1 MNLDGTE
8 LKFEVKKYH
17 PSTKNN
23 WDCEWCQIFVSVH
36 SKYIHYEMDGETLL
50 CCEIEEI
57 HTKLK
62 DALAGENT
70 GRQELSFVEPDYEM
84 VIEVYKDK
92 NVMVDWIFH
101 LWDEEDTLSA
111 NSFTISAGY
120 RGNSPD
126 GGIFGEHCEIRVL
139 QYRGR
144 RSTNGKVV

>member
-1 MNLDGTE
+1 MLEMNLDGTE

-36 SKYIHYEMDGETLL
+36 SKYIHYEMEGETLL

-70 GRQELSFVEPDYEM
+70 GRQELSFVEPDYEI

-101 LWDEEDTLSA
+101 LWDEEDALSA
-111 NSFTISAGY
+111 NSFTI
-120 RGNSPD
+120 
-126 GGIFGEHCEIRVL
+126 VL
-139 QYRGR
+139 GTEETAQMAEYLESIVR
-144 RSTNGKVV
+144 